1 MVFTAPAPESAPSVQ
16 ASASPTP
23 ARSTPQ
29 LPWFSRSGYFI
40 MGSSPMVSMYAN
52 GFAPGIRYDVE
63 SGFAFRR
70 GNLRLMFGA
79 NPKLMQYFG
88 RKRPAGGL
96 DGVVTASWRA
106 VYVRAGAGVM
116 ANLPSGPRGAEL
128 ARVLP
133 AVGGRNGIADDNQDG
148 VLESAVGD
156 KIQAT
161 IVSTTGGIQLSRRM
175 QRGAASVR
183 MTSWS
188 MTRAQRGMP
197 SLRMTSC
204 RSRMR
209 WRQRITPLIT
219 Q

>member
-1 MVFTAPAPESAPSVQ
+1 MQAHGPGVIATAAYLSLVQMVFTAPAPESAPSVQ

-29 LPWFSRSGYFI
+29 LPLFSRSGYFI

-133 AVGGRNGIADDNQDG
+133 AVGGVAGIG
-148 VLESAVGD
+148 VQTMRDHVGGRMGVD
-156 KIQAT
+156 YDFR
-161 IVSTTGGIQLSRRM
+161 VDTTGTRIQTVMFTL
-175 QRGAASVR
+175 QLWFG
-183 MTSWS
+183 
-188 MTRAQRGMP
+188 
-197 SLRMTSC
+197 
-204 RSRMR
+204 
-209 WRQRITPLIT
+209 
-219 Q
+219 